1 MPCESAKALPHC
13 STLEENYIFE
23 FWWVTQSIG
32 DISHSLLLNAHKFNY
47 VLPEDMDALVE
58 QAIGR
63 LRQFQIKYRKQYRK
77 TKFPLVR

>member
-1 MPCESAKALPHC
+1 MPRKSAKALPHC
-13 STLEENYIFE
+13 PTLEENYLFE
-23 FWWVTQSIG
+23 FWWVTSIIG
-32 DISHSLLLNAHKFNY
+32 GISDRLLVNAHKFNY
-47 VLPEDMDALVE
+47 VPPDEMDEFVE